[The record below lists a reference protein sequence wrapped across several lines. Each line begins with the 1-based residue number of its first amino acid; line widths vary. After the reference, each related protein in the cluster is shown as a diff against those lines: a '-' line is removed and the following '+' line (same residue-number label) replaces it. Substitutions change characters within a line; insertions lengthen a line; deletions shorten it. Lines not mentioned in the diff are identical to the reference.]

1 MRHDLV
7 DRRARCR
14 RARWALIVASRFFAV
29 GALCP
34 YALSGV
40 GALSTQALVNPLY
53 GMRGL
58 TRLAQGMAPTD
69 VLRTL
74 IYPDAGRDHRQV
86 HLIDAEGNLAVH
98 TGVEC
103 IDWCGHVTGE
113 GFSVAGNMLAG
124 PQVIEDTAQ
133 FYDAGRELPFAERLI
148 AAMQA
153 GEAAGGD
160 KRGKQAVALIVCT
173 TEAYPALDLRVDDHP
188 RSTRRDEPP
197 LRARASSAFSPSS
210 LVCQTARGPPASPTA
225 PRSRKRSGA
234 SRPNAPGASDERAAR
249 GARSPHIVRN
259 RSRRTLRGRP
269 CKLCPRRRAYAVHRR
284 RIRVRQKRYRTFDHG
299 AHPPVGSGQRRDS
312 LRRGRS
318 CAPAGASDARA
329 SR

>member
-1 MRHDLV
+1 MTWSIV
-7 DRRARCR
+7 ARD
-14 RARWALIVASRFFAV
+14 ASGALGVIVASRFFAV

-74 IYPDAGRDHRQV
+74 IYPDAGREHRQV

-103 IDWCGHVTGE
+103 VDWCGHVTGE
-113 GFSVAGNMLAG
+113 GFSVAGNMLVG

-160 KRGKQAVALIVCT
+160 KRGKQAVALLICT

-188 RSTRRDEPP
+188 DP
-197 LRARASSAFSPSS
+197 LAEINRLYIKSLERFQPFVACLPNRAR
-210 LVCQTARGPPASPTA
+210 
-225 PRSRKRSGA
+225 
-234 SRPNAPGASDERAAR
+234 
-249 GARSPHIVRN
+249 
-259 RSRRTLRGRP
+259 
-269 CKLCPRRRAYAVHRR
+269 
-284 RIRVRQKRYRTFDHG
+284 
-299 AHPPVGSGQRRDS
+299 
-312 LRRGRS
+312 
-318 CAPAGASDARA
+318 PAGITDRA
-329 SR
+329 TIEDEIQRFQVQYTRHER